1 VIEELGLHHDQ
12 YTILKHDLHYSH
24 KDPEVLQLLADHN
37 IIPIYVPAG
46 CTDVIQECDTVINA
60 PFKKVIRACF
70 RDHLYA
76 EFELY
81 KTECIAAEKSYMDWS
96 PKLKM
101 GDLKPLITGWVQTAM
116 THLAGAG
123 MKASI
128 VKAFKNDGC
137 MEEIRS
143 PRRRL
148 AYLEDAAEELQR
160 RIDLV
165 MTGREEENTHE
176 IALSGDLN
184 ELVEADDGIE
194 VVNDDDVNS
203 EDESDDDDND
213 DRSV

>member
-1 VIEELGLHHDQ
+1 MYDKEFLGYNSTQ
-12 YTILKHDLHYSH
+12 
-24 KDPEVLQLLADHN
+24 ADHN

-60 PFKKVIRACF
+60 PFKKVMRACF
-70 RDHLYA
+70 RNHLYA
-76 EFELY
+76 EFEAY
-81 KTECIAAEKSYMDWS
+81 KTDCMAANKSYMDWS

-101 GDLKPLITGWVQTAM
+101 SDLKPLITGWVLTAM
-116 THLAGAG
+116 THLAGAD

-137 MEEIRS
+137 MEDIRS

-165 MTGREEENTHE
+165 MVGREEENTHE
-176 IALSGDLN
+176 IALSGDVN
-184 ELVEADDGIE
+184 ELVEEIGGLEI
-194 VVNDDDVNS
+194 VDDDDENS
-203 EDESDDDDND
+203 EDDSDGD
-213 DRSV
+213 V